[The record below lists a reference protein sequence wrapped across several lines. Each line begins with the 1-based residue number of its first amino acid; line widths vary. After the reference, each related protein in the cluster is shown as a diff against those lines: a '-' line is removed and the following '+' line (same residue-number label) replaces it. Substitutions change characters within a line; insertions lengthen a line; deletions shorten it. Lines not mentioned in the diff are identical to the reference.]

1 MKIDFSQ
8 VSLILQ
14 PLGRSLRAYF
24 LAASLIF
31 AISIVIGWQIGS
43 SDPETSRLV
52 IAQLEEKFS
61 SVKNAAAEE
70 IFFFIFINN
79 TLIDAAAIFLF
90 FIGGLVPVLLL
101 AGNGLTIGLVVNL
114 LRQDF
119 STTQLIAALIPH
131 GIIEIPAF
139 LMAGAV
145 GFWLNWQMIL
155 RIFYKK
161 PFFSSLKSAFFF
173 FLIIIVPLNFTAAL
187 IETFITPLILNFFLK

>member
-31 AISIVIGWQIGS
+31 AISIAIGWQIGS

-61 SVKNAAAEE
+61 SVKDATAEE

-90 FIGGLVPVLLL
+90 FVGGLVPVLLL

-119 STTQLIAALIPH
+119 STAQSIAALIPH